1 MIAGTDYFESDVSTH
16 PCVIMAPSTARL
28 ADGTTAW
35 RMRLLAQGAIAD
47 VAHQLATHYESFRVL
62 LRKHR
67 ACPGPVPDA
76 PPAMLERFTLQAG
89 SWVVLVPTPG
99 GTPSPYMRT
108 VAVLGMSA
116 DPASAERIARDSGL
130 LALVAEVLVVEQ
142 AELAPTA
149 WLRWDNGN
157 VEFPAA

>member
-1 MIAGTDYFESDVSTH
+1 MIAGTDYFESDVSPH
-16 PCVIMAPSTARL
+16 PCMVMAPATARL
-28 ADGTTAW
+28 ADGVYAW
-35 RMRLLAQGAIAD
+35 RMRLLAQGALAD

-67 ACPGPVPDA
+67 ICPGPVADA
-76 PPAMLERFTLQAG
+76 PPATLERFTLQAG
-89 SWVVLVPTPG
+89 TWVVLVPTPG

-108 VAVLGMSA
+108 VAVLGVSA
-116 DPASAERIARDSGL
+116 DPADAERMAGACGL
-130 LALVAEVLVVEQ
+130 LALVAEVLQVAQ

-149 WLRWDNGN
+149 WMRWDGGR